1 MIIVHELDSSS
12 PQQNTAQF
20 RHLPV
25 ESWGVGRPVSTG
37 AARAALARAFLH
49 KRATYS
55 GFTCCRRISDIRSA
69 LAWCVAQHDIG
80 LTAVRVEKF
89 SPVEYTRI
97 SVCSIQLYNSSFSLL
112 INFSFYLSLTKL
124 STKVGSMVE
133 FLKILQFGSVF
144 ILQGRRDDR
153 TITAK

>member
-1 MIIVHELDSSS
+1 M
-12 PQQNTAQF
+12 
-20 RHLPV
+20 
-25 ESWGVGRPVSTG
+25 
-37 AARAALARAFLH
+37 
-49 KRATYS
+49 
-55 GFTCCRRISDIRSA
+55 
-69 LAWCVAQHDIG
+69 
-80 LTAVRVEKF
+80 EKF